1 MRESPRG
8 TRGSEAPAS
17 KRRAEGSEPKHNID
31 WFIFIATALIVTGV
45 CIPLILFPEAGARS
59 VGAAFDFVTENFGI
73 LYIWSA
79 SAALLFLLW
88 LALGRH
94 GRVRLGPAGCRP
106 EFSTFSWAAMLFC
119 GGIGST
125 ILYWGTI
132 EWAYYYQAPPFDAA
146 PGSPAAIQWAMSYP
160 IFHWGLAGWAFYCL
174 PAVAMAHAYHVCNQ
188 PSLRVS
194 SACRAAIGARADG
207 ALGRTLDLVFMVG
220 LVGAAATGVGLSA
233 PLITASI
240 SRFAGI
246 PEEFY
251 MSLVAV
257 LLGTFVFAG
266 SVYAG
271 LENGIRRLSN
281 LNVVLALLLLVFVLV
296 TGPTR
301 FLLETTTD
309 AVGFTIQ
316 NFVRMLTWTDPFL
329 KTGFVE
335 SWTIFYWAWWLS
347 LGPFMGIFVSKI
359 SRGRTIREMIFG
371 ILGYGS
377 LGCVLFFTVLGHYA
391 LHLELNDLAPVLDT
405 LNTQGASA
413 AIVDVMA
420 SLPSGRWLLPYFAL
434 ICLVFMAT
442 TYDSAS
448 YTLASCATRRL
459 PADQHPAR
467 WNRVFWALS
476 LGLVP
481 ITLLILGGLRSLQTA
496 AVVVSLPLI
505 VVGVLMSV
513 SLVKGLRAAE
523 AAAPR
528 PTTSDEAR

>member
-1 MRESPRG
+1 M
-8 TRGSEAPAS
+8 T
-17 KRRAEGSEPKHNID
+17 AEIDRSQPKHNID
-31 WFIFIATALIVTGV
+31 WFIFICTALIVAGV
-45 CIPLILFPEAGARS
+45 CIPLILLPEAGARW
-59 VGAAFDFVTENFGI
+59 VGAAFDFVTSNFGI

-79 SAALLFLLW
+79 SAAILFLLW
-88 LALGRH
+88 LALGRY
-94 GRVRLGPAGCRP
+94 GGVRLGPAQCVP
-106 EFSTFSWAAMLFC
+106 EYSTFSWAAMLFC

-132 EWAYYYQAPPFDAA
+132 EWAYYYQAPPFDEA

-160 IFHWGLAGWAFYCL
+160 IFHWGIAGWAFYCL
-174 PAVAMAHAYHVCNQ
+174 PAVAMAHAYHVGNQ

-207 ALGRTLDLVFMVG
+207 VLGRILDLVFMVG

-233 PLITASI
+233 PLITASV

-257 LLGTFVFAG
+257 VLGTLVFAG

-271 LENGIRRLSN
+271 LDRGIRRLSN
-281 LNVVLALLLLVFVLV
+281 LNVILALLLLAFVLA

-301 FLLETTTD
+301 FLLETTTE
-309 AVGFTIQ
+309 AIGFTAQ
-316 NFVRMLTWTDPFL
+316 NFVRMLTWTDPFV
-329 KTGFVE
+329 KSGFVE
-335 SWTIFYWAWWLS
+335 SWTIFYWAWWLA

-371 ILGYGS
+371 MLGYGS

-391 LHLELNDLAPVLDT
+391 LHLELNDLAPVLET
-405 LNTQGASA
+405 LNTRGASA
-413 AIVDVMA
+413 AIVDVLA
-420 SLPSGRWLLPYFAL
+420 SLPTGRWLLPYFAA
-434 ICLVFMAT
+434 ICLIFMAT

-448 YTLASCATRRL
+448 YTLASCATSRL
-459 PADQHPAR
+459 PADRHPAR

-505 VVGVLMSV
+505 LVGILLSV
-513 SLVKGLRAAE
+513 SLVKSLRAVAAAE
-523 AAAPR
+523 ARR
-528 PTTSDEAR
+528 PTRDETR